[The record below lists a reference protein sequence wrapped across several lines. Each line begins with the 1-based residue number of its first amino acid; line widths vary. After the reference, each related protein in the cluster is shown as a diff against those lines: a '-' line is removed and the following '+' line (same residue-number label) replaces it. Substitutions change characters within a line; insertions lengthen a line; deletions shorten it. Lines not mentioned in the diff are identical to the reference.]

1 MKNFDQNYQKAR
13 VLIVEDSQES
23 IDLLVYFLKP
33 TGYEIMTAGDGIEA
47 IQMIEKAPPDIIL
60 LDIMLPKMDGFQ
72 VCERLK
78 KNDRTFHIPIVMIT
92 ALKDLKDKIRALE
105 AGADDFI
112 SKPFDSVELLARV
125 RSLLR
130 LKFYHDEL
138 ILRNQELEKQKQF
151 LIREDLLKKEL
162 TNLIVHDMKNPL
174 FVIQGN
180 LQMMNMQKRAG
191 VADGDEKYTQRIERS
206 SRGLLRMILNLLDI
220 SRLEQ
225 KRMDLEP
232 VPTNLQKLIRETI
245 DYFSDIPEHSGK
257 KLQLKFDQDLPDA
270 YLDRGVFERIL
281 DNLFNYVFQNTPE
294 NGGILVRCEKSKDGL
309 ILLKIYHEGQP
320 IPAEF
325 HQKLFRKFAQAEL
338 KKLGFKPARGL
349 SLIFCKLALNAHEG
363 DIFID
368 PDYTGGN
375 CFVVQVP
382 TLASASNG
390 DKVSAK
396 VANPSYDSD

>member
-1 MKNFDQNYQKAR
+1 MKSFNQSYQKAR

-33 TGYEIMTAGDGIEA
+33 AGYDIMTAGDGIEA
-47 IQMIEKAPPDIIL
+47 IQIIEKSPPDIIL
-60 LDIMLPKMDGFQ
+60 LDIMLPNMDGFQ

-92 ALKDLKDKIRALE
+92 ALKELKDKIRALE

-125 RSLLR
+125 KSLLR

-138 ILRNQELEKQKQF
+138 IHKNKELERQKQF

-191 VADGDEKYTQRIERS
+191 IADTDEKYTRRIERS

-225 KRMDLEP
+225 RRMDLEP
-232 VPTNLQKLIRETI
+232 VPTNLQKLVRETI
-245 DYFSDIPEHSGK
+245 DYFCDIPEHSAK
-257 KLQLKFDQDLPDA
+257 KLQLKFDADLPEA
-270 YLDRGVFERIL
+270 YVDRGVFERIL
-281 DNLFNYVFQNTPE
+281 DNLFNYAFQNTPE
-294 NGGILVRCEKSKDGL
+294 NGGILVRSEKNKDGQ
-309 ILLKIYHEGQP
+309 IIMRVFHEGQP
-320 IPAEF
+320 IPEEF
-325 HQKLFRKFAQAEL
+325 HQKIFKKFAQAEL
-338 KKLGFKPARGL
+338 KKAGFKPARGL
-349 SLIFCKLALNAHEG
+349 SLIFCKFALNAHGG
-363 DIFID
+363 DIFIN
-368 PDYTGGN
+368 PDYTNGN
-375 CFVVQVP
+375 CFVLKIP
-382 TLASASNG
+382 TLASASDEETVG
-390 DKVSAK
+390 AK
-396 VANPSYDSD
+396 ALYSSYNSG